1 MGIHAGM
8 TSAKER
14 MTSAE
19 ELYGRWLDELWAGAP
34 VANELVSDDFVGHW
48 PDRDVHGP
56 DELSEIVE
64 ETRSMLADLR
74 FDVEGEPGRG
84 GHTRGALDQYGR
96 DAGWSEV
103 VHRKRHVQGR
113 RRPIHRVL
121 DGALGRLTFGRHARK
136 RSAYGLNRSRM
147 SASSRPNM
155 SAEVAIRPSL
165 PR

>member
-74 FDVEGEPGRG
+74 FDVEGEPLVEGDILAARWISTGAMRDGPKLFTGSDMFKVADGRFIEYWTG
-84 GHTRGALDQYGR
+84 L
-96 DAGWSEV
+96 SE
-103 VHRKRHVQGR
+103 
-113 RRPIHRVL
+113 
-121 DGALGRLTFGRHARK
+121 D
-136 RSAYGLNRSRM
+136 
-147 SASSRPNM
+147 
-155 SAEVAIRPSL
+155 
-165 PR
+165 